1 MTNVGAVPLRLY
13 PLGRMESITERGRKK
28 TCDKVCQV
36 CMRASNT
43 KYAKIT
49 DHTLSRSQMR
59 EEVNDRDSA
68 NIRHLG
74 RRVTTMHHICCTSAA
89 GGGSSRVLTQAT
101 ISPNYRFWLR
111 ARSASPIMMP
121 IRAPDPPSAPQHTR
135 QKTQTPRHNDWDTNV
150 QTHPLGHK
158 TTIGTTL
165 THLWM

>member
-1 MTNVGAVPLRLY
+1 MAPTFVMSSRQ
-13 PLGRMESITERGRKK
+13 RIRIQSMQRSR
-28 TCDKVCQV
+28 
-36 CMRASNT
+36 
-43 KYAKIT
+43 IT
-49 DHTLSRSQMR
+49 DHTLSRSQTR

-150 QTHPLGHK
+150 HTHPLGHK

-165 THLWM
+165 THLQLWM